1 MNNDHINGII
11 GMIGNM
17 LGGIVLKNKWVIEI
31 KKILKGG
38 NLTMKRMLTPLL
50 VLLMVI
56 LFVVYDLKENLM
68 SSGQQKAVANSIEF
82 IRNSSF
88 TSKRRIDT
96 NIIIIENATESTWK
110 AVYSKETKIEEN
122 SVDSTDWIIII
133 GDILSPSHDYT
144 FIVCDSE
151 TYKVIGFIPIE

>member
-1 MNNDHINGII
+1 
-11 GMIGNM
+11 
-17 LGGIVLKNKWVIEI
+17 
-31 KKILKGG
+31 
-38 NLTMKRMLTPLL
+38 MKRMLTPLL
-50 VLLMVI
+50 VLLIVI